1 MILLKE
7 VYILIL
13 VTVTT
18 HLRRRKNPVID
29 GYIAN

>member
-1 MILLKE
+1 M
-7 VYILIL
+7 YILFP

-29 GYIAN
+29 GHIANLSS